1 VRGNG
6 SRRVIRNAGDQAD
19 GALDAEARMRR
30 RAVIS
35 TLRFGVY
42 SDLAAV
48 DQQAGA
54 SAIFAEGA
62 ALFRP
67 TLTAF

>member
-1 VRGNG
+1 
-6 SRRVIRNAGDQAD
+6 
-19 GALDAEARMRR
+19 MRR